1 MHFNSHTH
9 LSHDPPH
16 EIVNAPINSNLTSYY
31 SIGIHPWN
39 ANLND
44 LEKVKQK
51 LGEKNCLALGEAG
64 LDKLKGPDLDLQKTC
79 FIEQVHL
86 SEELGLPIIVHCV
99 KAWNE
104 LRAIKRVLKPKQTW
118 IYHGFSKANLIEEVV
133 QEGLMI
139 SIGAAILTNKK
150 LQDKIAWLPLDLILL
165 ETDDSDLSIERIYE
179 KVSELKDIPLLRLEK
194 QIEENFKRVFTKWK
208 IGYSEPNS

>member
-1 MHFNSHTH
+1 MFFNSHTH
-9 LSHDPPH
+9 LSHDPTH
-16 EIVNAPINSNLTSYY
+16 EIINSPIKDNFDAYF

-64 LDKLKGPDLDLQKTC
+64 LDKLKGPDLELQKTC

-86 SEELGLPIIVHCV
+86 SEELGLPIIIHCV

-104 LRAIKRVLKPKQTW
+104 LRAIKRDLKPQQTW

-139 SIGAAILTNKK
+139 SIGAAVLTNKK
-150 LQDKIAWLPLDLILL
+150 LQERIESLPFNRILL
-165 ETDDSDLSIERIYE
+165 ETDDSDVPIGRIYE
-179 KVSELKDIPLLRLEK
+179 QVSELKDIPLRRLEK

-208 IGYSEPNS
+208 IG

>member
-1 MHFNSHTH
+1 MFFNSHTH
-9 LSHDPPH
+9 LSHDPTH
-16 EIVNAPINSNLTSYY
+16 EIINSPIKDNVDAYF

-64 LDKLKGPDLDLQKTC
+64 LDKLKGPDLELQKTC

-86 SEELGLPIIVHCV
+86 SEELGLPIIIHCV

-104 LRAIKRVLKPKQTW
+104 LRAIKRDLKPQQTW

-139 SIGAAILTNKK
+139 SIGAAVLTNKK
-150 LQDKIAWLPLDLILL
+150 LQERIESLPFNRILL
-165 ETDDSDLSIERIYE
+165 ETDDSDVPIGRIYE
-179 KVSELKDIPLLRLEK
+179 QVSELKDIPLRRLEK

-208 IGYSEPNS
+208 IG

>member
-9 LSHDPPH
+9 SAHDSPH
-16 EIVNAPINSNLTSYY
+16 EIVNAPIKASLTCYF

-64 LDKLKGPDLDLQKTC
+64 LDKLKGPDLEVQKTC

-86 SEELGLPIIVHCV
+86 SEELGLPIIIHCV

-104 LRAIKRVLKPKQTW
+104 LRAIKCDLKPQQTW
-118 IYHGFSKANLIEEVV
+118 IYHGFSKANIIEEVV
-133 QEGLMI
+133 QERLMI
-139 SIGAAILTNKK
+139 SIGAAVLTNKK
-150 LQDKIAWLPLDLILL
+150 LQDKIAWLPLDRILV

-179 KVSELKDIPLLRLEK
+179 QISELKKIPLSRLEK

-208 IGYSEPNS
+208 IGCNEPNS